1 LKDYLTMNDAKLDN
15 KTVLVRV
22 DFNSPMDANENILDN
37 RRIKSHLDTLRLLEH
52 CKVILMAH
60 QGRPGEDDYT
70 TLDAHAKL
78 ATELLGKEMS
88 YEDDIFSSCAR
99 KSIRSLKQ
107 GEILL
112 LENIRFYAEETLNR
126 TSEEHARSQL
136 VRKLVPL
143 FDLFINDAFS
153 VSHRSHCSVTGFTE
167 VLPSFAGVLM
177 DKEITALDRGLKGH
191 EHPAVFSLGGSKA
204 DDSVKVISN
213 ILNRGS
219 ADKILTS
226 GIVATVFMMAMGI
239 DVGDANRKVIDKQK
253 LSGQISFASK
263 LLMEYPGMIAIP
275 MDVALNKDGERTEVE
290 ITKLPKDFTIADIGS
305 QTISY
310 YSKILEDARL
320 SVFHGPT
327 GIFEMDNFRLGTVE
341 LLKAAI
347 KSTYSIAGGGHTLEV
362 IDQFGLGSKFSH
374 LSMGGGASI
383 TYLSGEPLPGIDA
396 LKKAAARTRK
406 T

>member
-1 LKDYLTMNDAKLDN
+1 MNDAILDN
-15 KTVLVRV
+15 KTILVRV
-22 DFNSPMDANENILDN
+22 DFNSPMDSNEKILDN
-37 RRIKSHLDTLRLLEH
+37 RRIKSHLDTLRSLEH
-52 CKVILMAH
+52 SRVILMAH
-60 QGRPGEDDYT
+60 QSRPGKDDYT
-70 TLDAHAKL
+70 TLEAHAKL
-78 ATELLGKEMS
+78 ATKLLGRKVS

-99 KSIRSLKQ
+99 NSIKSLEQ
-107 GEILL
+107 GEFLL
-112 LENIRFYAEETLNR
+112 LENIRFHAEETLNR
-126 TSEEHARSQL
+126 TPEEHAKSHM
-136 VRKLVPL
+136 VRKLSSL

-167 VLPSFAGVLM
+167 VLPSVSGVLM

-191 EHPAVFSLGGSKA
+191 EHPTVFSLGGMKA
-204 DDSVKVISN
+204 DDSIKVISN
-213 ILNRGS
+213 VLKRGG

-226 GIVATVFMMAMGI
+226 GVVATLFMITMGI
-239 DVGDANRKVIDKQK
+239 DVGEANRKFIDEQK
-253 LSGQISFASK
+253 LSGQIPIASK
-263 LLMEYPGMIAIP
+263 LLQEYPDRIAVP
-275 MDVALNKDGERTEVE
+275 KDVALNKDGDRTEVE
-290 ITKLPKDFTIADIGS
+290 INKIPKDFTIADIGS

-310 YSKILEDARL
+310 YSKVLEDARL

-362 IDQFGLGSKFSH
+362 IDQLGLGAKFSH

-383 TYLSGEPLPGIDA
+383 TYLSGEPLPGIEA

-406 T
+406 I